1 MSDDLRAIPER
12 VMALSSTAA
21 AEGPPGGPRVNGR
34 YRIVA
39 ELGTGPFGTVSLADD
54 EVTGSRVA
62 LRLLPNAAAGRA
74 SAAEVLERMARSIV
88 PASMAHPALVRVLD
102 CGRAANGCAFI
113 VTEFVQGRRLSDVL
127 ANGTPLHVARTLD
140 MALDL
145 GGAVETFH
153 NMGLVHGALRSRN
166 VMLLEDGRV
175 KLLDLELAA
184 LRDGRALSAIGS
196 PSPPESLAP
205 EQIRQAPVTEK
216 TDIYAFAII
225 VFEMLCG
232 VPPFRGATRE
242 AVLARQSTAPPTWVR
257 ERRRGIPVS
266 VQRILTDALSEQP
279 ERRPFMP
286 ELLNALVVKAPA
298 QATRRATAITSAVI
312 LAALVAVPV
321 TWGIVALRSSPARQ
335 PVYGVLP
342 AASGQVPM
350 KPPGASPVPL
360 DTPTPPAPDITTP
373 AALPPTTRAT
383 PPSAPSSASHPV
395 PTERRVSAPR
405 PPADA
410 AAARP
415 PASRS
420 DEDHD
425 PGAVIDWL
433 LESSRRRK

>member
-1 MSDDLRAIPER
+1 
-12 VMALSSTAA
+12 MALSTAA
-21 AEGPPGGPRVNGR
+21 AEGLPGGPRVNGR

-232 VPPFRGATRE
+232 LPPFRGTTRE
-242 AVLARQSTAPPTWVR
+242 AVLAAQSAA
-257 ERRRGIPVS
+257 S
-266 VQRILTDALSEQP
+266 VGART
-279 ERRPFMP
+279 
-286 ELLNALVVKAPA
+286 
-298 QATRRATAITSAVI
+298 
-312 LAALVAVPV
+312 
-321 TWGIVALRSSPARQ
+321 PAR
-335 PVYGVLP
+335 GSGLGP
-342 AASGQVPM
+342 AHPHG
-350 KPPGASPVPL
+350 
-360 DTPTPPAPDITTP
+360 
-373 AALPPTTRAT
+373 RA
-383 PPSAPSSASHPV
+383 
-395 PTERRVSAPR
+395 E
-405 PPADA
+405 
-410 AAARP
+410 
-415 PASRS
+415 
-420 DEDHD
+420 
-425 PGAVIDWL
+425 
-433 LESSRRRK
+433 

>member
-1 MSDDLRAIPER
+1 VSDDLRAIPER

-127 ANGTPLHVARTLD
+127 ANGTSLHVARTLD

-184 LRDGRALSAIGS
+184 LRDGPALSATGS

-321 TWGIVALRSSPARQ
+321 TWGIVALRSSPAPQ
-335 PVYGVLP
+335 AVYGVLP
-342 AASGQVPM
+342 TVSGPAPM
-350 KPPGASPVPL
+350 KPPATSPAPPV
-360 DTPTPPAPDITTP
+360 TRPTPP
-373 AALPPTTRAT
+373 
-383 PPSAPSSASHPV
+383 SMPSSPSHAVRTV
-395 PTERRVSAPR
+395 PREPARRAA
-405 PPADA
+405 ADT
-410 AAARP
+410 AAARA
-415 PASRS
+415 PASRA

-433 LESSRRRK
+433 LTESSRRGK